1 MTASG
6 NVKAEIHL
14 NAKEDVDVGI
24 LELID
29 HLGRPSI
36 VQEVY
41 VLEPVLAIHGSV
53 TGDQCTAVQAQ
64 DCIHRQS

>member
-6 NVKAEIHL
+6 SEKAGPHL
-14 NAKEDVDVGI
+14 NAKEDVDVGV

-41 VLEPVLAIHGSV
+41 VLEPVLATHGSV
-53 TGDQCTAVQAQ
+53 TMDQCRAVQG
-64 DCIHRQS
+64 